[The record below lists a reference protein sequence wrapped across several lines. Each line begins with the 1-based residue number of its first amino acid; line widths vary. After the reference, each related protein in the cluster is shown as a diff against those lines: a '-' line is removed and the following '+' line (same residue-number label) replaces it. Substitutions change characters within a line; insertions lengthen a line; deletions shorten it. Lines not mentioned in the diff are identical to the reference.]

1 MTMYPLLWI
10 LAGIAAFA
18 TAALFVMFLWNW
30 LIPQLF
36 KGPAIRYKHAI
47 GLMLLSFLLFG
58 GFRGRGHWGGHCA
71 WGHHDGEHAC
81 WHNGHDDTK
90 QEHNAPDKSN

>member
-1 MTMYPLLWI
+1 MTMHPFVWI
-10 LAGIAAFA
+10 LVGIAVFA
-18 TAALFVMFLWNW
+18 LVALIVMYLWNW

-58 GFRGRGHWGGHCA
+58 GFRGRGHWGGRHCGG
-71 WGHHDGEHAC
+71 WNGEHCKYEKCMEQNSEPA
-81 WHNGHDDTK
+81 K
-90 QEHNAPDKSN
+90 